1 MEPDRIFNERQK
13 MKLEYRYYKSIDST
27 NNEIKRIAESEE
39 QEGIVVSAGE
49 QTNGRGRRGHVWKS
63 PSHDSI
69 ATSIL
74 LRPRVHT
81 ENVSRITILSAM
93 AVCDAIREMYEL
105 ETKIKWPNDV
115 LIEEKKVCG
124 ILTELSAENNKVKYV
139 VSGIGVNVHNMS
151 FPEDIKD
158 MATSIDMEL
167 KKAGRTTIASRKELT
182 EAIWRCF
189 DGYYNKFIETEDLNG
204 VKIRYNELLVN
215 RGREV
220 RVLDPKGGYSGIA
233 LGIDDTGAL
242 IVDTGDR
249 TVSVDAGEVSV
260 RGVYGYV

>member
-1 MEPDRIFNERQK
+1 ME
-13 MKLEYRYYKSIDST
+13 LEYRYYKSIDST
-27 NNEIKRIAESEE
+27 NNEIKRIAEEGE
-39 QEGIVVSAGE
+39 KEGIVVSAGE
-49 QTNGRGRRGHVWKS
+49 QTSGRGRRGHVWKS

-74 LRPRVHT
+74 LRPGVHT

-93 AVCDAIREMYEL
+93 AVCDAIRDKYDL

-115 LIEEKKVCG
+115 LIDEKKVCG

-139 VSGIGVNVHNMS
+139 VPGIGVNVHNMT
-151 FPEDIKD
+151 FPEDIKN
-158 MATSIDMEL
+158 MATSIDIEL
-167 KKAGRTTIASRKELT
+167 KKSGKTIISSRKALT
-182 EAIWRCF
+182 EAIWKSF
-189 DGYYNKFIETEDLNG
+189 AGYYDKFIETEDLNG

-220 RVLDPKGGYSGIA
+220 RVLDPKGEYSGIA

-242 IVDTGDR
+242 MVDTGDR
-249 TVSVDAGEVSV
+249 IVAVDAGEVSV